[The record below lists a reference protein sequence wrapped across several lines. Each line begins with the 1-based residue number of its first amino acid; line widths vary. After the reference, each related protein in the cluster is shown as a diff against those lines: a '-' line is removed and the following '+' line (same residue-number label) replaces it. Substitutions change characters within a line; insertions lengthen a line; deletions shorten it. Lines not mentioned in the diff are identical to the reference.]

1 MDNDESKSYF
11 LSCKSHRH
19 VFVKYLFIYVKD
31 NDRYSGIFKAT
42 CTLEHSLQIIVKG
55 IAEKYFNVMAKNF
68 ASESNSITHSKKK
81 RMSKT
86 VSGNSNKIR
95 KLQSEN

>member
-11 LSCKSHRH
+11 LSCKSHRL

-55 IAEKYFNVMAKNF
+55 IAE
-68 ASESNSITHSKKK
+68 SIS
-81 RMSKT
+81 MSSYWSYRALK
-86 VSGNSNKIR
+86 
-95 KLQSEN
+95 ED